1 MAAQFARIKD
11 LSGPRMGL
19 LWRRYRDSFPRLE
32 VHPALDP
39 RFEELRP
46 RPPGALTVKLEQVP
60 TPRVWFVG
68 SNEAHLVQ
76 LQQDRF
82 VFNWRRIG
90 GQDYPR
96 YEHVRAEFL
105 KNFEIFQSFLA
116 DEGLGIAVLNQWEL
130 TYVNH
135 IPARSGWNR
144 HGELDSVAPV
154 LAGSGQGDF
163 LLEPED
169 IALRV
174 RYRMPDPEGV
184 SRLHVAVNPVFDQ
197 HGNPAM
203 TLTLTARGGLGPDGG
218 GSSSLET
225 RLNAGREW
233 IVRGFADV
241 TSETMHRLWER
252 KR

>member
-1 MAAQFARIKD
+1 MAAQFGKIRR

-39 RFEELRP
+39 RFEELGPPP
-46 RPPGALTVKLEQVP
+46 RGALTVKLEQVS

-105 KNFEIFQSFLA
+105 KNFEIFRNFL
-116 DEGLGIAVLNQWEL
+116 DEEGLGSAVLNQWEL

-135 IPARSGWNR
+135 IPAGSGWHR

-154 LAGSGQGDF
+154 LSGTGQGDF
-163 LLEPED
+163 LPEPED

-184 SRLHVAVNPVFDQ
+184 SRLHVEVTPFFDQ

-203 TLTLTARGGLGPDGG
+203 TLALTARGVVRPDGG
-218 GSSSLET
+218 SSSSLET

-233 IVRGFADV
+233 IVRGFADA
-241 TSETMHRLWER
+241 TSDTMHRLWER
-252 KR
+252 ER